1 MGSSLAPLLAHI
13 FMIELERLLVPNLSK
28 IKLWG
33 RYIDDSICF
42 AKFGPIEYII
52 SVLNSS
58 HRKIKFTYEVGGNAK
73 LAFLDV
79 LLMRN
84 DEDIT
89 TAVYRKESISDA
101 YLG

>member
-13 FMIELERLLVPNLSK
+13 FMIELERLLAPNLSK

-42 AKFGPIEYII
+42 AKFGLIEYII

-58 HRKIKFTYEVGGNAK
+58 HRKITFTYEVGGNAK

-84 DEDIT
+84 DEDIA

>member
-1 MGSSLAPLLAHI
+1 
-13 FMIELERLLVPNLSK
+13 MIELERLLAPNLSK

-42 AKFGPIEYII
+42 AKFGLIEYII

-79 LLMRN
+79 LLCEMMKILQQQYIEKRVFQML
-84 DEDIT
+84 I
-89 TAVYRKESISDA
+89 
-101 YLG
+101 